1 MYTKRTSI
9 IIKRIVVVLSS
20 ILLVGIIYTK
30 IRDETHSCMGVPIIA
45 EELLQGKL
53 KQEKEIGNIISLK
66 QKMLPYDKENSRIY
80 IPCTVDEETKIYDFQ
95 GKLES
100 SLSEYK
106 LYFPEDSIFNIISEA
121 VKYSYEF
128 QLYAVNADGEYKIYH
143 VIFTTL
149 PVLEMHGE
157 ILATDERGRDIYFG
171 KMTFWAPQEET
182 HSIYV
187 QESNLEWHDR
197 GFSSM
202 SFAKRSQ
209 KISLKEA
216 IGNNQQLSL
225 AGLSEDDDYILNPM
239 WFDDVKVREKLA
251 MDLWNEIAEKENST
265 LKMTGGEYC
274 ELVINESYQGLRLLQ
289 NRLEKKYLNLDEEDI
304 LLKGMNVNVGAGE
317 CPEDVYEIVYAK
329 DHEEAYRLMD
339 DFFYE
344 TDFQQL
350 DLENWIDI
358 QLFLQLGNMIDNHYY
373 KNIYYV
379 LMREEKEE
387 ALHLI
392 PWDTDMSFGVYWND
406 GFSYMPESVETISYR
421 MEYSSLKKQYPQ
433 IPEKLA
439 KRWRELREG
448 VFSEANIINKIEE
461 YESLIL
467 KSGALGRDYNVLGWN
482 SWGGEDNI
490 DNLKSYIERRLEV
503 LDENYGLH

>member
-1 MYTKRTSI
+1 MYTKRISI
-9 IIKRIVVVLSS
+9 IKGIVVVLSS
-20 ILLVGIIYTK
+20 ILLMGIISTRIK
-30 IRDETHSCMGVPIIA
+30 DETYSCMGVPIIK

-95 GKLES
+95 GKLEC

-106 LYFPEDSIFNIISEA
+106 LFFPEDSIFNIMSEA

-128 QLYAVNADGEYKIYH
+128 QLYAVNADGEYKIYN

-157 ILATDERGRDIYFG
+157 IIATDERGRDIYFG
-171 KMTFWAPQEET
+171 EMTFWDPQEGD

-209 KISLKEA
+209 KLSLKETS
-216 IGNNQQLSL
+216 GNNQQLSL
-225 AGLSEDDDYILNPM
+225 AGLSKDDDYILNPM
-239 WFDDVKVREKLA
+239 WFDDVKVREKIA
-251 MDLWNEIAEKENST
+251 MDLWNEIAEQGNST
-265 LKMTGGEYC
+265 LKMTSGEYC
-274 ELVINESYQGLRLLQ
+274 EVVINESYQGLRLLQ
-289 NRLEKKYLNLDEEDI
+289 NRIEKKYLNLDEEDF
-304 LLKGMNVNVGAGE
+304 LLKGMNVNVGEGD
-317 CPEDVYEIVYAK
+317 CPEDVYEIIYAK
-329 DHEEAYRLMD
+329 DNAEAYRLMD

-344 TDFQQL
+344 INFRQL
-350 DLENWIDI
+350 DLNDWVDF

-379 LMREEKEE
+379 IMREKKEE
-387 ALHLI
+387 TIHLI
-392 PWDTDMSFGVYWND
+392 PWDTDMSFGVYWKD
-406 GFSYMPESVETISYR
+406 GFRYMPESVETISYR
-421 MEYSSLKKQYPQ
+421 MEYSPLKEHYPQ
-433 IPEKLA
+433 MPEKLA
-439 KRWRELREG
+439 QRWGELRKE
-448 VFSEANIINKIEE
+448 VFSEENILNKINE
-461 YESLIL
+461 YESLLL
-467 KSGALGRDYNVLGWN
+467 KSGALERDYNVLGWN